1 MKINPQ
7 IKADLEEYPELRRLY
22 DSAIISVVK
31 LMQLHDI
38 VDLRRIRKSGVFE
51 HAYEKDIVTPLG
63 LPNVPAS
70 VTATRYAAGK
80 ALLDYLETI
89 GLSGLSLD
97 LEQGDSDGLVQ
108 IWSPAPKAC
117 ATKKPEEPDVAQKQA
132 SEKSAKPEDPS
143 DKNAAKQEKPSDS
156 KTNKKSESAKP
167 AKTAEQP
174 EQKGAENG
182 QAKD

>member
-22 DSAIISVVK
+22 DSAIMSVVK

-38 VDLRRIRKSGVFE
+38 VDLRRLRKSGIFE
-51 HAYEKDIVTPLG
+51 HEYDKDVVTPLG

-70 VTATRYAAGK
+70 VAATRYAAGK

-97 LEQGDSDGLVQ
+97 LDQGDADGLVQ
-108 IWSPAPKAC
+108 IWAPEPKAC
-117 ATKKPEEPDVAQKQA
+117 AMKKPEEPDDGQPQTGEKPAQAKKPAQP
-132 SEKSAKPEDPS
+132 EKPEQ
-143 DKNAAKQEKPSDS
+143 AKKPVKTPEPEKP
-156 KTNKKSESAKP
+156 AQP
-167 AKTAEQP
+167 AAQP
-174 EQKGAENG
+174 EQKGAEHG

>member
-22 DSAIISVVK
+22 DSAIVSVVK

-38 VDLRRIRKSGVFE
+38 VDLRRIRKSGIFE
-51 HAYEKDIVTPLG
+51 HEYDKDIVTPLG

-70 VTATRYAAGK
+70 VTATRYAVGK

-97 LEQGDSDGLVQ
+97 LEQGDADGLVK
-108 IWSPAPKAC
+108 IWAPAPKAC
-117 ATKKPEEPDVAQKQA
+117 PVKKPEPATADAKPQSDEKPAQADKPEEPSA
-132 SEKSAKPEDPS
+132 SEPVKDAEPPGDP
-143 DKNAAKQEKPSDS
+143 APAQEK
-156 KTNKKSESAKP
+156 N
-167 AKTAEQP
+167 
-174 EQKGAENG
+174 EQKGTEHG

>member
-38 VDLRRIRKSGVFE
+38 VDLRRIRKSGIFE
-51 HAYEKDIVTPLG
+51 HEYDKDIVTTLG

-70 VTATRYAAGK
+70 VAATRYASGK

-97 LEQGDSDGLVQ
+97 LEQGDSDGLVK
-108 IWSPAPKAC
+108 IWAPATNAC
-117 ATKKPEEPDVAQKQA
+117 ATKKPEEPAADQKQT
-132 SEKSAKPEDPS
+132 SEKPAKPETLD
-143 DKNAAKQEKPSDS
+143 DKNTDNMSEPTKPEQSAA
-156 KTNKKSESAKP
+156 
-167 AKTAEQP
+167 QP